1 MYQIYKADTGI
12 STCCLLIAIV
22 FSVLLIWCCWF
33 GSLPCKQEVFG
44 WKLQKSIF
52 FKITSSTAVFLLLFF
67 FFLSYALLPR
77 KFEGKGNLLYL
88 KSSSYSGKH
97 FPPEGLNHV
106 HSSHLFSFTQRI
118 MASGGQKKQWEQ
130 MESQE
135 TKKPF
140 SCKSIS
146 KRGKR
151 KHIQCKQFFSETL
164 WSRSQRHK
172 SQKFQH
178 RVSTATL
185 NLTVLDFSW
194 HC

>member
-118 MASGGQKKQWEQ
+118 MASGGQKSSESRWNPKKQRNHSHVNPSPKE
-130 MESQE
+130 EKENTFNANSSLVKPYDQE
-135 TKKPF
+135 VKGTKVRSF
-140 SCKSIS
+140 SI
-146 KRGKR
+146 GFP
-151 KHIQCKQFFSETL
+151 QQL
-164 WSRSQRHK
+164 
-172 SQKFQH
+172 
-178 RVSTATL
+178 
-185 NLTVLDFSW
+185 
-194 HC
+194 